1 MFKKLIKITISSFL
15 AISVSYAT
23 PKKYQFFEDDYYKQ
37 INSSYERAKYKAIM
51 VDDGVPK
58 PEIQNEIVELAIG
71 FLGIKYR
78 FGGETD
84 RGIDCSAFVQKV
96 YALAGI
102 HLPRTARQQSKYGL
116 LISKEDLQPGD
127 LLFFQTYAKFP
138 SHVGIYVGE
147 GKMIHA
153 SSRGRRVEIIS
164 INHPF
169 YIKRFLFAKRI
180 FLYDP
185 EKLSK
190 VLKEK
195 KKIEENTDNERL

>member
-1 MFKKLIKITISSFL
+1 MLKKLVKFTVASVL
-15 AISVSYAT
+15 AFSVSYAI
-23 PKKYQFFEDDYYKQ
+23 PKKYQFFENDYYNQ
-37 INSSYERAKYKAIM
+37 INNPYEKAKYKAVM

-58 PEIQNEIVELAIG
+58 PKIQDEIVELAIG

-102 HLPRTARQQSKYGL
+102 HLPRTARQQAKYGL
-116 LISKEDLQPGD
+116 LVSKEDLQPGD

-190 VLKEK
+190 ILKREEK
-195 KKIEENTDNERL
+195 NEKINNERL

>member
-1 MFKKLIKITISSFL
+1 MIKKVINFAFSSLMF
-15 AISVSYAT
+15 ISVSYAV
-23 PKKYQFFEDDYYKQ
+23 PKKYQFFENDYYNN
-37 INSSYERAKYKAIM
+37 INNPYERAKYKAVM

-58 PEIQNEIVELAIG
+58 PKIQDEIVELAIG

-102 HLPRTARQQSKYGL
+102 KLPRTARQQAKYGL
-116 LISKEDLQPGD
+116 LVSKEDIQPGD
-127 LLFFQTYAKFP
+127 LLFFQTYARFP

-185 EKLSK
+185 EKLSNI
-190 VLKEK
+190 LKKERENGKLSEK
-195 KKIEENTDNERL
+195 KL